1 MRLHRSFT
9 LETFRHEA
17 EGLWAAIAILVN
29 DKGRRLGCLGLIKLL
44 KRWNSDKGATM
55 VSVFITA
62 VHKVHVS
69 MQFVDMREES
79 FSVLVSH
86 LTVWVLV
93 IKHSRRLLKLSNMQ
107 LIIVLGNQHRFK
119 SFRLLA
125 VLLKL

>member
-1 MRLHRSFT
+1 M
-9 LETFRHEA
+9 
-17 EGLWAAIAILVN
+17 
-29 DKGRRLGCLGLIKLL
+29 LG
-44 KRWNSDKGATM
+44 
-55 VSVFITA
+55 VFITA

-69 MQFVDMREES
+69 MQFVDVREES

-86 LTVWVLV
+86 LTVRVLV
-93 IKHSRRLLKLSNMQ
+93 IKHDRRLLKLSNMQ